1 MCQCLNARHNLYTED
16 GGIGIDGFQLFLA
29 VTAAHQSE
37 IRIFRNFVGVFQ
49 IKIQNV
55 HSGERHSLQIFPD
68 KFGFINGVSGA
79 VQHQPVFVQPYRF
92 RAGKRTFGKMLEKQ
106 PDSAEKVCGVAVA
119 DHSGG
124 TVPGDGES
132 FFRVW
137 FRQDTDPVPGQ
148 LVAFRIQQDLQSFLK
163 GFLLCGQLKFH
174 CKNAPFKKNCNSQL
188 EV

>member
-1 MCQCLNARHNLYTED
+1 
-16 GGIGIDGFQLFLA
+16 
-29 VTAAHQSE
+29 
-37 IRIFRNFVGVFQ
+37 
-49 IKIQNV
+49 
-55 HSGERHSLQIFPD
+55 
-68 KFGFINGVSGA
+68 
-79 VQHQPVFVQPYRF
+79 
-92 RAGKRTFGKMLEKQ
+92 MLEKQ

-148 LVAFRIQQDLQSFLK
+148 LVAFRIQQDLQSFPK
-163 GFLLCGQLKFH
+163 GFLLCGQLKIH